1 MAEMAVTVAG
11 AAGTLR
17 PCTGVSARG
26 AAVLGRWR
34 PLALAAPA
42 KLRSSS
48 SAVRVPRATSPAA
61 VEVHSIGYHKALD
74 ELACSTG
81 YTLISRMGATLIQTL
96 SRKL

>member
-1 MAEMAVTVAG
+1 VRPFLGGEMAEMAVTVAG

-42 KLRSSS
+42 KLR
-48 SAVRVPRATSPAA
+48 
-61 VEVHSIGYHKALD
+61 
-74 ELACSTG
+74 
-81 YTLISRMGATLIQTL
+81 
-96 SRKL
+96 